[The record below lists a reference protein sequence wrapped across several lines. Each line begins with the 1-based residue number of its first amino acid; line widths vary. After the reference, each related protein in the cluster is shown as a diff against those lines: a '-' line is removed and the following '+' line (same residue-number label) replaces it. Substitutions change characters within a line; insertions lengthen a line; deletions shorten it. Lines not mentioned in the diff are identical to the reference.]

1 MRLRS
6 LPWLA
11 AGLFLASCSSNG
23 GGGEAPFDSGEELD
37 TSIVED
43 SGVTDVAT
51 DTPVPPGTH
60 STNVTL
66 VVEPDDG
73 EAKILD
79 AIKNATKSIHL
90 EMYLFSDNVARDAL
104 IAAKKAGKEVKVLLE
119 KAPYPVT
126 NANVTDYNALLA
138 GGVDVRWTNG
148 TFQLTHSKFF
158 VVDGA
163 AAYVMTL
170 NFTTSGLAGNR
181 EYAAIDTDPD
191 DVAQAEA
198 VFGADFSGS
207 AYTPA
212 GGKLM
217 LSPVDARVRLTV
229 LVESAATS
237 LDLEMEELSD
247 DNLES
252 HFGAVLARGVKV
264 RIVVPGGGLSTDTNA
279 TLLRLK
285 ARGAQIKTLSS
296 PSVHAKTIVV
306 DGKLA
311 YVGSINL
318 TTASI
323 DKNREVGLVTE
334 TAAVLDRL
342 KSTIDAD
349 FAKGA
354 AF

>member
-217 LSPVDARVRLTV
+217 LSPVDARVRL
-229 LVESAATS
+229 
-237 LDLEMEELSD
+237 
-247 DNLES
+247 
-252 HFGAVLARGVKV
+252 FGAVLARGVKV